1 MKPRIA
7 YFLIALFAV
16 ALVMGAAGCATRKNT
31 EVRERIEYRDS
42 ISYVQETIID
52 TVYVPE
58 RSVSGQVHIDD
69 LKRDTSR
76 TFTGKDIRATV
87 RYIDNYIEVECN
99 ADSLMQLLI
108 STREK
113 LYKAESVDNTST
125 SVTEK
130 TITVKVWPWR
140 LILALSAVIV
150 VLVLILYFNNSFKK
164 FISWIR
170 K

>member
-1 MKPRIA
+1 M
-7 YFLIALFAV
+7 
-16 ALVMGAAGCATRKNT
+16 
-31 EVRERIEYRDS
+31 RERLVYRDS
-42 ISYVQETIID
+42 ISYEKETIID

-69 LKRDTSR
+69 LKRDTSH
-76 TFTGKDIRATV
+76 TFTGNDIRATV

-99 ADSLMQLLI
+99 ADSLMQLLV

-113 LYKAESVDNTST
+113 LYNAKRVENTST
-125 SVTEK
+125 SVTETTK
-130 TITVKVWPWR
+130 IVKVWPWL
-140 LILALSAVIV
+140 LILALSAVIA